1 VMVEQ
6 RGLVRGN
13 FDEEHVHVGILED
26 EMMMP
31 LIAQG
36 DGNGGRNRGLRR
48 QRCGGNGNSREKMDE
63 PAQGRKVRHS
73 KPYIL

>member
-1 VMVEQ
+1 MVEQ

-13 FDEEHVHVGILED
+13 FDEEHVYVGILED

-31 LIAQG
+31 LIAHG
-36 DGNGGRNRGLRR
+36 DGNSGRNGSLRR
-48 QRCGGNGNSREKMDE
+48 QRCGGNGNSRETMDE
-63 PAQGRKVRHS
+63 PPQGRKVRHS

>member
-1 VMVEQ
+1 MVEQ

-31 LIAQG
+31 LVAHG
-36 DGNGGRNRGLRR
+36 DGNGRWSRSLRR
-48 QRCGGNGNSREKMDE
+48 DRYCEDDNGREKIDE
-63 PAQGRKVRHS
+63 PPQGRKVRHA